1 MCDWYQYR
9 LHQKM
14 SLSSQVF
21 DLCNGIYHQLGAGHS
36 EVVYQTALVLEL
48 YNLGATSVESEKHVP
63 VFFTDTRGAQHTI
76 GNERIDILAR
86 FPNDSAVL
94 LIELKAVAN
103 MNRASV
109 EHQVGKYV
117 RSLRTLGIVPTCQ
130 LAINFPQ
137 QADKQAVDFISI

>member
-1 MCDWYQYR
+1 
-9 LHQKM
+9 M
-14 SLSSQVF
+14 SLSSRVF
-21 DLCNGIYHQLGAGHS
+21 DVCNNIYQQLGAGHS

-86 FPNDSAVL
+86 FTSDAEMVL

-109 EHQVGKYV
+109 EHQIGKYV
-117 RSLRTLGIVPTCQ
+117 RSLRTLGRVPTCQ
-130 LAINFPQ
+130 LATNFPQ
-137 QADKQAVDFISI
+137 QADKQAVDFLSF

>member
-1 MCDWYQYR
+1 
-9 LHQKM
+9 M
-14 SLSSQVF
+14 SLSSRVF
-21 DLCNGIYHQLGAGHS
+21 DVCNNIYQQLGAGHS

-86 FPNDSAVL
+86 FTSDAEMVL

-109 EHQVGKYV
+109 EHQIGKYV

-137 QADKQAVDFISI
+137 QADKQAVDFLSF

>member
-1 MCDWYQYR
+1 MTT
-9 LHQKM
+9 LV
-14 SLSSQVF
+14 SLVC
-21 DLCNGIYHQLGAGHS
+21 DLCNAIYAQLGAGHS

-63 VFFTDTRGAQHTI
+63 VFFTDTRDVQHTI

-86 FPNDSAVL
+86 FPNGDVL

-103 MNRASV
+103 MNRASL
-109 EHQVGKYV
+109 EQQIGKYE
-117 RSLRTLGIVPTCQ
+117 RSLRVLSVVPTYK

-137 QADKQAVDFISI
+137 QPDKKKVVEWIQF

>member
-1 MCDWYQYR
+1 
-9 LHQKM
+9 
-14 SLSSQVF
+14 
-21 DLCNGIYHQLGAGHS
+21 
-36 EVVYQTALVLEL
+36 
-48 YNLGATSVESEKHVP
+48 

-86 FPNDSAVL
+86 FPSDAEMVL

-109 EHQVGKYV
+109 EHQIGKYV

-137 QADKQAVDFISI
+137 QADKQAVDFLSF